1 MKQVLLRFWSKSKN
15 SIFALVASFGGLL
28 FGYNA
33 TILALVL
40 PAAAKDWNLSMASQH
55 LLSGAF
61 FLGAI
66 LGALFI
72 GKFIDLVGRRDVIMT
87 SAAVYAFSSFACTLS
102 SMFEELL
109 IARFFVG
116 LMVGVTSLAIPLYIA
131 EISHARNRGAMVSFN
146 QMGIT
151 FGILLAFVLEENG
164 WVIGHGA
171 NNLYTIGGVLAVFVS
186 MGAIILPESP
196 AWLVKQGD
204 DEAALRVLRRLRKP
218 HAVQEIADIKKE
230 LAEKDRNF
238 LVDLFKPSNAKLLI
252 IGIGLFA
259 IQQLSGINFILLS
272 ISSPTSGY
280 ANLSF
285 ITDAIPGLDFV
296 ILVGLVN
303 LASTILF
310 VLLVDRLGRRPL
322 LLAGMAGLAGC
333 LGLLIFQIAQ
343 PAFFPVPASWEPLI
357 LVGYTFFFAISLGPI
372 PWLFVAEFYPLAVRG
387 ISMSVPITVNW
398 ILNALMVLVSI
409 SIHSPKEFLN
419 VYILSLIATLLGIGF
434 CYFLFPESKKLSFK
448 ELHAKWHQAVTSPEK
463 NEILASL
470 ATIVVT
476 IGGILFGYNLTV
488 VAGVLL
494 AVEDMWS
501 LSPLT
506 SGLVVSSVL
515 VGAMVGSI
523 VSGDLAAAFGRRY
536 LLMTTTVVFIVGSA
550 VSGLSNTVTFLVIGR
565 LVTGLALGVT
575 ASIVPLYI
583 SEISP
588 APIRGKLNSLLHLS
602 VVIGAL
608 IAYAANTFFIS
619 QTDGWRHM
627 LYLGSVPALVMGIGI
642 LFLPESPR
650 WLISKGQLSTA
661 RLMLQK
667 LYVTDPDGEIAV
679 VQKNVDNAPNKRN
692 AGSLLSPAIRPALF
706 IGLALMFFQECTGI
720 NILSYYG
727 PTIFQAGGVE
737 SPTVASFLTTI
748 GVGVINLLVTLLS
761 FKLVDKLGRRPLF
774 IIGISGIVLSS
785 LSFGIVFLVVS
796 SGVAALKYAV
806 LACFMIFV
814 ASFSLS
820 LGSVCGIMKSEIYP
834 QSVRDRAIGLVTA
847 FNVFCAILVSLTFLK
862 LVDSVGLSVT
872 FFLNAGIA
880 ALGIPF
886 WYYYMPE
893 TKGKTLEEIEQHWL
907 EGKSPAAMR

>member
-1 MKQVLLRFWSKSKN
+1 MKRFFLKSWSQSKN
-15 SIFALVASFGGLL
+15 AIFALVASFGGLL

-40 PAAAKDWNLSMASQH
+40 PAAAEDWHLTMASQH

-72 GKFIDLVGRRDVIMT
+72 GKFIDFVGRRDVIMT
-87 SAAVYAFSSFACTLS
+87 SAAMYAFSSFACTLS

-109 IARFFVG
+109 LARFFVG

-131 EISHARNRGAMVSFN
+131 EISHPRNRGAMVSFN

-151 FGILLAFVLEENG
+151 FGILLAFILEENG
-164 WVIGHGA
+164 WFIGQDASH
-171 NNLYTIGGVLAVFVS
+171 LYTIGGVLAVFVS
-186 MGAIILPESP
+186 IGAIILPESP

-204 DEAALRVLRRLRKP
+204 DEAARRVLVRLRRP
-218 HAVQEIADIKKE
+218 HARQEIANIKKE
-230 LAEKDRNF
+230 LAEKDRSF
-238 LVDLFKPSNAKLLI
+238 LVDLFRPSNTKLLI
-252 IGIGLFA
+252 IGVGLFV

-272 ISSPTSGY
+272 ISAPTSGY
-280 ANLSF
+280 ANLTF
-285 ITDAIPGLDFV
+285 IAHHIPGLDFV
-296 ILVGLVN
+296 VLVGLVN
-303 LASTILF
+303 LLSTILF
-310 VLLVDRLGRRPL
+310 ILLVDRIGRRPL
-322 LLAGMAGLAGC
+322 LLAGM
-333 LGLLIFQIAQ
+333 LGMAASLVMLIFQLAKL
-343 PAFFPVPASWEPLI
+343 PFFPLSGSWEPLI
-357 LVGYTFFFAISLGPI
+357 LLCYIVFFAISLGPI

-387 ISMSVPITVNW
+387 ISMSVPITANW
-398 ILNALMVLVSI
+398 ILNALMVLISI
-409 SIHSPKEFLN
+409 SINTDKEFLN
-419 VYILSLIATLLGIGF
+419 IYILSLIATLIGLVF
-434 CYFLFPESKKLSFK
+434 CYFLFPESKGLSFK
-448 ELHAKWHQAVTSPEK
+448 EIQAKWHKAVSSPEK

-488 VAGVLL
+488 IAGVLL
-494 AVEDMWS
+494 PIEKLWS
-501 LSPLT
+501 LSPMT
-506 SGLVVSSVL
+506 SGLVVSSIL
-515 VGAMVGSI
+515 VGAIGGSI
-523 VSGDLAAAFGRRY
+523 ISGDLAATFGRRY

-550 VSGLSNTVTFLVIGR
+550 VSGLSSTVTFLVIGR
-565 LVTGLALGVT
+565 LVTGVALGVT

-588 APIRGKLNSLLHLS
+588 AMIRGKLNSILHLS

-608 IAYAANTFFIS
+608 LAYAANTFLIS
-619 QTDGWRHM
+619 QDDGWRHM
-627 LYLGSVPALVMGIGI
+627 LYLGSVPALVMGLGI

-650 WLISKGQLSTA
+650 WLISRGQISTA

-667 LYVTDPDGEIAV
+667 LYVTDPEAEIALV
-679 VQKNVDNAPNKRN
+679 RKNIESTPKKASSR
-692 AGSLLSPAIRPALF
+692 SLLNPSLRPALL

-727 PTIFQAGGVE
+727 PTIFQAGGVQ

-748 GVGVINLLVTLLS
+748 GVGVINLVVTLFS
-761 FKLVDKLGRRPLF
+761 FKLVDRVGRRPLF

-785 LSFGIVFLVVS
+785 LGFGTVFLLIDAGFKSMTYLVLLCFVVFIS
-796 SGVAALKYAV
+796 
-806 LACFMIFV
+806 
-814 ASFSLS
+814 SFSLS
-820 LGSVCGIMKSEIYP
+820 LGSVCGIVKAEIYP
-834 QSVRDRAIGLVTA
+834 QAVRDRALGFVTA
-847 FNVFCAILVSLTFLK
+847 FNVFCGILVSLTFLK
-862 LVDSVGLSVT
+862 LVEMIGLPAT

-886 WYYYMPE
+886 WYFYMPE

-907 EGKSPAAMR
+907 EGKSPSAMR